1 MANLTEN
8 DAIDR
13 FKRGSEKFK
22 VKWESISATKKR
34 FIETKIKA
42 LYKDLSD
49 VHKYGKVAKTIR
61 HSYFTF
67 FLVRHQSA
75 SLLKKNMPFSY
86 SLVSFEKCE
95 ICTSF

>member
-8 DAIDR
+8 DAIDQ

-34 FIETKIKA
+34 FIEAKIKE
-42 LYKDLSD
+42 LYKDPSD

-61 HSYFTF
+61 HSYFTLF
-67 FLVRHQSA
+67 G
-75 SLLKKNMPFSY
+75 
-86 SLVSFEKCE
+86 
-95 ICTSF
+95 

>member
-1 MANLTEN
+1 MANPNEN
-8 DAIDR
+8 DTIDR

-61 HSYFTF
+61 HSHFTF

-75 SLLKKNMPFSY
+75 SLLKKYALFLFFS
-86 SLVSFEKCE
+86 LFRKM
-95 ICTSF
+95 

>member
-1 MANLTEN
+1 MANLNEN
-8 DAIDR
+8 DTIDR

-75 SLLKKNMPFSY
+75 SLLKNMPFSY